1 MDALVY
7 LIDDD
12 SSVRDSLTLLIESA
26 GLSVISFESAENFL
40 NNYNLECPS
49 CLLLDV
55 NMPCMNGLDLQ
66 EELIK
71 RSVFIPI
78 IFMSGRARISQS
90 AKAFRAGALDFL
102 EKPFD
107 YEILMSR
114 ITEALQ
120 KKIEYR
126 KRLNLC
132 IQLGNHFYYL
142 TKREREVLALISEG
156 SSNKEAANILGISNR
171 TVEAHRARIMKKLKV
186 ERFVDLVKLTHFNL
200 LCD

>member
-1 MDALVY
+1 
-7 LIDDD
+7 
-12 SSVRDSLTLLIESA
+12 
-26 GLSVISFESAENFL
+26 
-40 NNYNLECPS
+40 
-49 CLLLDV
+49 
-55 NMPCMNGLDLQ
+55 
-66 EELIK
+66 
-71 RSVFIPI
+71 
-78 IFMSGRARISQS
+78 
-90 AKAFRAGALDFL
+90 
-102 EKPFD
+102 
-107 YEILMSR
+107 MSR

-142 TKREREVLALISEG
+142 TKREREVLSLISEG